1 MLGAVFPQVL
11 DMTRIGSLVIL
22 LVLIVRFFL
31 KKAPKIFSYALWA
44 VVLFRLLC
52 PVSIPSPVSVMPELE
67 SIAQSYT
74 LAEADIPPA
83 GVGVAVYHAI
93 GDAWNG
99 GLGVQDIPISGQNDI
114 DGGAYVSSMWWEVW
128 VLLGQYVWLAG
139 VVCLAGYSLFS
150 LIRLRKRLVGAIPL
164 RDNLY
169 LADHIDTPLCHGPG
183 APKNLS
189 ALLPLPPGADLHHPA

>member
-114 DGGAYVSSMWWEVW
+114 VAIHAV
-128 VLLGQYVWLAG
+128 A
-139 VVCLAGYSLFS
+139 
-150 LIRLRKRLVGAIPL
+150 VGSGKIAVEQI
-164 RDNLY
+164 
-169 LADHIDTPLCHGPG
+169 GSEG
-183 APKNLS
+183 S
-189 ALLPLPPGADLHHPA
+189 